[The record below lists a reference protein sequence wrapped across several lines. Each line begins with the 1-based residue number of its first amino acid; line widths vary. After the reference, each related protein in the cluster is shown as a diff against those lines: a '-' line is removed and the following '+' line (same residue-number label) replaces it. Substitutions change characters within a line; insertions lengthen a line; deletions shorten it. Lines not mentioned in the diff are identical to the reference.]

1 MKKLSTLILIAALAL
16 VGSVFAPNS
25 AEAVPSYA
33 RQVGVPCFACHTM
46 HMPILNAF
54 GREFK
59 LGGMTQAAQELV
71 EDDGISLPATL
82 NAAFFVKER
91 YIQNTLKTANDPKV
105 GAERGEWQLPD
116 EAAFFIAGR
125 LGENWGL
132 LSEAFGENLKV
143 VYSADFGGTQGGVSI
158 YNTGGMGAGFGMEL
172 FNTGAVRNHRLFE
185 NRKKTLVQ
193 HALGGPAVGGASGV
207 SIFAGGNLF
216 FLNVGLS
223 APANSAD
230 LTSTDIGFDFSNY
243 YRLAITPAIVEGLDM
258 MIGVQ
263 GITGSTK
270 LTTTGTAGDPIQE
283 LKTDV
288 MTIDAQVSGEAS
300 GMSYM
305 VVLAYQT
312 NGKDNTATGYT
323 ADANGMSVN
332 AILGITP
339 MAGAKVAWLNVDK
352 KPANSDYSYIT
363 LGGYYNFAQNVLLD
377 LEYSSGSGEGRTT
390 DSELL
395 LMLAVGF

>member
-1 MKKLSTLILIAALAL
+1 MRKFTALIFTLAFVLI
-16 VGSVFAPNS
+16 GSVFAPKS

-33 RQVGVPCFACHTM
+33 RQVGVPCFACHTK
-46 HMPILNAF
+46 HIPILNAF

-59 LGGMTQAAQELV
+59 IGGMTQVAQELV

-82 NAAFFVKER
+82 NAAFFIKER
-91 YIQNTLKTANDPKV
+91 FVQNKLKNSNDPKV

-132 LSEAFGENLKV
+132 LSESFGENLKV

-158 YNTGGMGAGFGMEL
+158 YNTGMMGAGFGMEL

-185 NRKKTLVQ
+185 NRTKTLVQ
-193 HALGGPAVGGASGV
+193 AALGGPATGAASGV
-207 SIFAGGNLF
+207 SVFAGGDLF

-230 LTSTDIGFDFSNY
+230 LASTDIGFDFSNY
-243 YRLAITPAIVEGLDM
+243 YRLAITPAIAEGIEL

-270 LTTTGTAGDPIQE
+270 LTTTGTAGAPIQE
-283 LKTDV
+283 FKTDV
-288 MTIDAQVSGEAS
+288 MTIDAQVSGEA
-300 GMSYM
+300 GGKEYM

-312 NGKDNTATGYT
+312 NGKDNTAAGYT
-323 ADANGMSVN
+323 ADATGMSVN

-339 MAGAKVAWLNVDK
+339 MAGAKVAWLNVDQK
-352 KPANSDYSYIT
+352 AANSDYSYIT
-363 LGGYYNFAQNVLLD
+363 LGGYYNFAQNILLD
-377 LEYSSGSGEGRTT
+377 LEYSAGSGEGRKT

-395 LMLAVGF
+395 VMLAVGF